1 MEKYNTNFSI
11 LLKPH
16 GIENPMITCKMNDLV
31 IDSIL
36 LDKESRLYF
45 SLDLIRGNNKFEI
58 NFMNKTDDIPDMAVE
73 ILEVGI
79 ENIVVDR
86 FKWASKYYP
95 VYPEPWASQQVDP
108 LPEFQSSATYM
119 GWNGRWEL
127 NFEVP
132 IFTWIHQLENLGW
145 IYAPDPDSN
154 GIKRIE

>member
-1 MEKYNTNFSI
+1 
-11 LLKPH
+11 
-16 GIENPMITCKMNDLV
+16 MITCKINDLV

-95 VYPEPWASQQVDP
+95 VYPEPWASQQVDS

-145 IYAPDPDSN
+145 IYAPDPKLG

>member
-16 GIENPMITCKMNDLV
+16 GIISPVITYKLNNLV
-31 IDSIL
+31 INTIV
-36 LDKESRLYF
+36 LDKESRLHF
-45 SLDLIRGNNKFEI
+45 SLDLDQGNNKFEI
-58 NFMNKTDDIPDMAVE
+58 IFTNKINETPDMAVE
-73 ILEVGI
+73 ILEVEI
-79 ENIVVDR
+79 EGIVVDR
-86 FKWASKYYP
+86 FKWASRYYP
-95 VYPEPWASQQVDP
+95 LYPEPWASQQTEP
-108 LPEFQSSATYM
+108 LPEYQSSATYM